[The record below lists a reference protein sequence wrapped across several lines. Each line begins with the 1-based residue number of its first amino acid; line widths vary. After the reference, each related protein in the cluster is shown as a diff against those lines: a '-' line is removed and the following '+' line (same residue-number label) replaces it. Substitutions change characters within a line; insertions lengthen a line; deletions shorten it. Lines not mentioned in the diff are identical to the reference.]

1 MTIEINI
8 NKNINII
15 NKIKKEAHSNWDTNR
30 RDFEAV
36 VQKARKK

>member
-1 MTIEINI
+1 MKINNNI

-15 NKIKKEAHSNWDTNR
+15 NKLEKKAHRNWDTNR